1 MRYAA
6 RMKLLLAVDD
16 SECSAAA
23 IRELARRPWPRDTQ
37 VRVLSVMTED
47 PGAPPP
53 GVAVPS
59 APLEEVPPWPVGTLG
74 TERLMNEAVRR
85 IAQAA
90 ADALAP
96 TGLAIEVKVREGAP
110 GAEIV
115 SEAREYGADLIVVG
129 SHGYGPIKRALLGSV
144 ASYVTNHAPC
154 SVQVVR
160 VDDKK

>member
-1 MRYAA
+1 
-6 RMKLLLAVDD
+6 MKLLLAVDD

-23 IRELARRPWPRDTQ
+23 IREVARRPWPNGTQ

-53 GVAVPS
+53 GVDVPS
-59 APLEEVPPWPVGTLG
+59 APLAEVPPWPVGTLG
-74 TERLMNEAVRR
+74 TEALLNEAAHR

-90 ADALAP
+90 AEALVP
-96 TGLAIEVKVREGAP
+96 TGLPVEVKVREGAP

-115 SEAREYGADLIVVG
+115 GEARDYGADLIVVG
-129 SHGYGPIKRALLGSV
+129 SHGYGRIKRALLGSV

-154 SVQVVR
+154 SVQVVKLDAKR
-160 VDDKK
+160 